1 MSQDTLAFKDTSTQ
15 AQRHTSTHE
24 PVAPVAP
31 GPNAPPV
38 APRPAQPLPAPL
50 AEVLARLA
58 DHPRHAMLKRVF
70 DDMTRMLGYLKLV
83 EHKVRQERLLV
94 ATMSVFLRL
103 HSEARS
109 LVAFIEGD
117 AWRQARGD
125 EVLAGALE
133 GIGYALSHELR
144 RVFEDELAGLDEL
157 TTPSAVRARLEHAHG
172 LLRNAMQQSLI
183 VLAQV
188 FEPTVTGEEL
198 FDDFAARRQQSLKLY
213 RELEQLLQLAHQVE
227 TAGDQRAAPLLL
239 ARLILFRDES
249 MCHLMYRDWDEYES
263 FIVELRAAQSQF
275 ELATVLNSLT
285 CYLEALLC
293 QVRMRSALADC
304 NLDVM

>member
-1 MSQDTLAFKDTSTQ
+1 MNQEPLAPDNTTPPSQTTPTSQTPP
-15 AQRHTSTHE
+15 A
-24 PVAPVAP
+24 AP
-31 GPNAPPV
+31 
-38 APRPAQPLPAPL
+38 PLPAPL
-50 AEVLARLA
+50 AGVLAQHA
-58 DHPRHAMLKRVF
+58 GHPRHALLARIF
-70 DDMTRMLGYLKLV
+70 TDMTRLLGYLKLV
-83 EHKVRQERLLV
+83 EHNVRQERLLV

-103 HSEARS
+103 HSEARA
-109 LVAFIEGD
+109 LAAFIEGD

-133 GIGYALSHELR
+133 GIGYALGHELR
-144 RVFEDELAGLDEL
+144 RVFEDELVGLDEL

-188 FEPTVTGEEL
+188 FEPTTRGEEL

-213 RELEQLLQLAHQVE
+213 RELEQLLQLARHVE
-227 TAGDQRAAPLLL
+227 ATADQRAVALLR
-239 ARLILFRDES
+239 ARLTLFRDES

-263 FIVELRAAQSQF
+263 FIAELHAAQSHF
-275 ELATVLNSLT
+275 ELATILNSLT

-304 NLDVM
+304 NLDVMTEVGG